1 MTRYAKPRE
10 AADYFGVCLHT
21 LRRWEQQGWINAIRT
36 PSGRARRYDLDSYI
50 KTPKKVKR
58 VVLYARVSSR
68 SAGGASH
75 GQKPDLERQIARL
88 VNLYPGAE
96 VVGEIGG
103 GLNFQR
109 PRFLALLERVRAGD
123 VGTIVVAHQDRL
135 CRFGF
140 DLVAWYCRQHG
151 CEILVLDDQSLS
163 PQQELVEDLLAI
175 LHCFSSRLYGLRKY
189 RTAIQKDTDLS
200 RASPS

>member
-1 MTRYAKPRE
+1 MTRYVKPRE

-21 LRRWEQQGWINAIRT
+21 LRRWEKQGWISAVRT

-50 KTPKKVKR
+50 RTPKKVKR

-96 VVGEIGG
+96 VVGEVGG
-103 GLNFQR
+103 GLNFKR
-109 PRFLALLERVRAGD
+109 PKFLALLERVRAGD
-123 VGTIVVAHQDRL
+123 IGTIVVAHRDRL

-140 DLVAWYCRQHG
+140 EFVEWYCRQYG
-151 CEILVLDDQSLS
+151 CEILVLDDNHLS
-163 PQQELVEDLLAI
+163 PQQELVEDILTI

-189 RTAIQKDTDLS
+189 RAAIEKDTDLS
-200 RASPS
+200 GTSAG

>member
-1 MTRYAKPRE
+1 MTRYVKPRE

-21 LRRWEQQGWINAIRT
+21 LRRWEQKGWINATRT

-50 KTPKKVKR
+50 KTPRKVKR

-68 SAGGASH
+68 

-96 VVGEIGG
+96 VVGEVGG
-103 GLNFQR
+103 GLNFKR
-109 PRFLALLERVRAGD
+109 PKFLALLERVRAGD
-123 VGTIVVAHQDRL
+123 VGTIVVAHRDRL

-140 DLVAWYCRQHG
+140 EFVEWYCHQYG
-151 CEILVLDDQSLS
+151 CEVLVLDDDHLS
-163 PQQELVEDLLAI
+163 PQQELVEDILTI

-189 RTAIQKDTDLS
+189 RTAIEKDTDLS
-200 RASPS
+200 RTSAG

>member
-10 AADYFGVCLHT
+10 AADDFGVCLHT
-21 LRRWEQQGWINAIRT
+21 LRRWEQKGWIKAIRT

-68 SAGGASH
+68 

-103 GLNFQR
+103 GLNFKR
-109 PRFLALLERVRAGD
+109 PKFLALLERVRAGD

-163 PQQELVEDLLAI
+163 PQQELVEDILTI